1 MLSTR
6 FLSSLVQLI
15 DGVVIFVV
23 AYMLSAILIQ
33 ILSIEDIDN
42 LRQMLIVI
50 GPLDRLFNAIL
61 KIIKNNEKTGNSQI
75 GKHQSRR

>member
-15 DGVVIFVV
+15 VGVVIFVV
-23 AYMLSAILIQ
+23 AYMLSAILIR
-33 ILSIEDIDN
+33 IFSVEDIDN

-50 GPLDRLFNAIL
+50 GPL
-61 KIIKNNEKTGNSQI
+61 G
-75 GKHQSRR
+75 